1 MTASFLL
8 VHHVVAPLAIEMPDF
23 ERPGRLWAL
32 ALIPA
37 LGLLYVGLL
46 RLRGGGR
53 RTHRLPINTDRT
65 WVRHTAVVLAL
76 ASMVM
81 LTVAWAIPRQSVEVP
96 RERATVVIVMDV
108 SLSMEAADVPPSRLQ
123 AAKESAKEF
132 ATSLPPGF
140 NVSLVE
146 FAGTASIAVPPTTD
160 RGVVNAA
167 IDNLRLRES
176 TAIGEGIYAA
186 LDALLMVP
194 PDPLD
199 PEATPP
205 ATIVVLSDGESQ
217 RGRSPYVAA
226 ETSKEAGVPVNTIAF
241 GTDRGYIIDPR
252 TGRREWVRVNR
263 EQLAEIA
270 RIGGGQGFYAPSA
283 ERLREVYSE
292 IRRSAGT
299 EKVFQEATSR
309 YVGIG
314 LVFGLL
320 AAIGIVSLGA
330 RWP

>member
-1 MTASFLL
+1 MIAALAT
-8 VHHVVAPLAIEMPDF
+8 VPLAIEAPDF
-23 ERPGRLWAL
+23 AHPGRLWTL
-32 ALIPA
+32 VLIPA
-37 LGLLYVGLL
+37 FGLLYLGLLA
-46 RLRGGGR
+46 LRGGEGR
-53 RTHRLPINTDRT
+53 ARRLPINTDRT
-65 WVRHTAVVLAL
+65 WVRHTAVGLAL

-81 LTVAWAIPRQSVEVP
+81 LTVAWATPRQTVEVP

-108 SLSMEAADVPPSRLQ
+108 SLSMEAADVPPTRLD

-132 ATSLPPGF
+132 ANSLPPGF

-176 TAIGEGIYAA
+176 TAIGEGIYVA

-194 PDPLD
+194 PDPND

-205 ATIVVLSDGESQ
+205 ATMVVLSDGESQ
-217 RGRSPYVAA
+217 RGRSPYTAA
-226 ETSKEAGVPVNTIAF
+226 ATAKEAGVPVNTIAF
-241 GTDRGYIIDPR
+241 GTDRGYIIDSR

-270 RIGGGQGFYAPSA
+270 REGGGQGYYAPSA

-299 EKVFQEATSR
+299 EKVFQESTSR

-320 AAIGIVSLGA
+320 AAVGVVSLGA

>member
-1 MTASFLL
+1 MSMSATIPLL
-8 VHHVVAPLAIEMPDF
+8 LETPDF
-23 ERPGRLWAL
+23 QQPGRLWAL
-32 ALIPA
+32 LLIPA
-37 LGLLYVGLL
+37 LAVVYFGLLA
-46 RLRGGGR
+46 LRGRGGR
-53 RTHRLPINTDRT
+53 SHRLPINTDRT
-65 WVRHTAVVLAL
+65 WVRHVAVALAL
-76 ASMVM
+76 ASMGM
-81 LTVAWAIPRQSVEVP
+81 LTVAWATPRQAVEVP

-108 SLSMEAADVPPSRLQ
+108 SLSMDAADVSPTRLD

-132 ATSLPPGF
+132 AISLPPGF
-140 NVSLVE
+140 NVALVE

-176 TAIGEGIYAA
+176 TAIGEGIYTA

-194 PDPLD
+194 PDPNN

-205 ATIVVLSDGESQ
+205 ATMVVLSDGESQ
-217 RGRSPYVAA
+217 RGRSPYTAA
-226 ETSKEAGVPVNTIAF
+226 ATAKAAGVPVNTIAF
-241 GTDRGYIIDPR
+241 GTDHGYIIDSR
-252 TGRREWVRVNR
+252 TGRRELVRVNR

-270 RIGGGQGFYAPSA
+270 REGGGQGYYAPSA

-299 EKVFQEATSR
+299 EKVYQESTSR
-309 YVGIG
+309 YVGAG
-314 LVFGLL
+314 LVLGLL
-320 AAIGIVSLGA
+320 AALGVVSLGA